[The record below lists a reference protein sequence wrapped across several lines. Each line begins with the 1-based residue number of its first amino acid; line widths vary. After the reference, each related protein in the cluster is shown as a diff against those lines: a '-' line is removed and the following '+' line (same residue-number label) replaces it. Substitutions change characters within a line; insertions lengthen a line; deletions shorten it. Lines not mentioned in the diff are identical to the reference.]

1 MLRTSRG
8 CSFSR
13 ASEAPRRLVEAD
25 DAIPDASPRSIGQPL
40 GPGCGIL
47 AGRNYR
53 NDIAHGFLGQ
63 MDPVI
68 ATLLLRAGALFLI
81 MPPRECDGS
90 GDGGA
95 QVAARSASP
104 KTRFACSSQEGH
116 FSRCSCVPPAVTMTH
131 WRNEWLWRPT
141 RHRRA
146 DRYGRTLAYPDK
158 ASTLLPRLENRGLF
172 KAVDCARSTRC
183 AGPGR

>member
-81 MPPRECDGS
+81 MP
-90 GDGGA
+90 
-95 QVAARSASP
+95 
-104 KTRFACSSQEGH
+104 
-116 FSRCSCVPPAVTMTH
+116 
-131 WRNEWLWRPT
+131 
-141 RHRRA
+141 
-146 DRYGRTLAYPDK
+146 
-158 ASTLLPRLENRGLF
+158 LENATAAEMAELKSRPVPLAPRQDLLVRLRRGI
-172 KAVDCARSTRC
+172 S
-183 AGPGR
+183 AGVRAFRQP